1 MGRSLSYKFTMHRR
15 QCMKSSAHPWS
26 DKLWSNMYSTIW
38 TSNLKQTLT
47 HTQIGHH
54 QPPLVLSLSQIQSGG
69 GLLIVNPH
77 GPGGQNDHHQQ
88 QQQQQQGGHGQMNGL
103 TPLPPATPD
112 VNGHLLHSAGSTR
125 SDTSSNSPL
134 DSSGGLTNVGAV
146 SPVSSAVIYIF
157 WFCCLPFLVKLTGVA
172 NWLLGFDM
180 KTKSRA
186 IIFGAQYSNRKRK

>member
-1 MGRSLSYKFTMHRR
+1 MGRSLSYKFTMHHR
-15 QCMKSSAHPWS
+15 QC
-26 DKLWSNMYSTIW
+26 MYSTIW

-134 DSSGGLTNVGAV
+134 DSSGGLTNVGAT
-146 SPVSSAVIYIF
+146 SPVSSAVISFDFVVYHF
-157 WFCCLPFLVKLTGVA
+157 SS
-172 NWLLGFDM
+172 NWLVLQIDRWDL
-180 KTKSRA
+180 T
-186 IIFGAQYSNRKRK
+186 RKKNCTQ

>member
-1 MGRSLSYKFTMHRR
+1 MGRSLSYKFTMHHQ
-15 QCMKSSAHPWS
+15 QCMKSSAHHWS
-26 DKLWSNMYSTIW
+26 HKLRSNMYSTIW

-88 QQQQQQGGHGQMNGL
+88 QQQQQQQGGHGQMNGL

-134 DSSGGLTNVGAV
+134 DSSGGLTNVGAT
-146 SPVSSAVIYIF
+146 SPVSSAVIYF
-157 WFCCLPFLVKLTGVA
+157 DFVVYHFSS
-172 NWLLGFDM
+172 NWLVLEIDCWDLTR
-180 KTKSRA
+180 KKNC
-186 IIFGAQYSNRKRK
+186 AQ

>member
-1 MGRSLSYKFTMHRR
+1 
-15 QCMKSSAHPWS
+15 
-26 DKLWSNMYSTIW
+26 MYS

-77 GPGGQNDHHQQ
+77 GPGGHGGQNDHHQQ
-88 QQQQQQGGHGQMNGL
+88 QQQQPQQPQQGGHGQMNGL

-134 DSSGGLTNVGAV
+134 DSSGGLTNVGAT
-146 SPVSSAVIYIF
+146 SPVSSAV
-157 WFCCLPFLVKLTGVA
+157 
-172 NWLLGFDM
+172 
-180 KTKSRA
+180 S
-186 IIFGAQYSNRKRK
+186 